1 MKRDG
6 NLYCVFFYLLLYL
19 YLFAFIVGIIIFLII
34 FVFFRDHE
42 YEPINTQDDVERPH
56 SSGSVDVSA
65 NASVYEPIQDPN
77 APEAEADEDAA
88 PVVTDGSSIG
98 PRRKSFIDSAGDR
111 TRQIRASISSQA
123 GALRTKLQNLKRP
136 ARSASREKAPES
148 VETEAEHEEVNYAAD
163 VPDAEAEIH
172 VDETVDEA
180 KEPKKSRI
188 ALDKLK
194 SVQMPKLRKPQ
205 FKRPEFTKKLKAPEF
220 KMRMPERPA
229 FTRAENYSFRFR
241 KQASA
246 PEADADTAG
255 NECQTQRSA
264 SEEPPQ
270 RKQRSPKAA
279 KTKRFDFG
287 TYPRIFSRLRKQS
300 QPDTSGGTD
309 FSTTASVSRGNDSQD
324 TQETGDGGRQRKL
337 GPITFG
343 TFPRMGRRSILTTST
358 ERSDSAQDTNSVR
371 TDQFEPMRDESVE
384 RRLTERLQQA
394 MAGSIGE
401 LGAGESLAGSLAVD
415 TAEPTAEQKQLAE
428 YDEENREIHQIS
440 KAREGEF
447 RQRRPKLKH
456 QESDLT
462 SEAES
467 TREQAWESV
476 GPTTGLGRLKTR
488 MEEEW
493 ERTTHGHEEEAADD
507 HALAQH
513 GVDVPADFHPIEMDT
528 DRLSTQETQSSGSSG
543 YMRRKGVIED
553 HEDIDRHTDYSHSD
567 HDLHF
572 ESESAIL
579 GGSKASTDR
588 MDTFYGDRQQADSF
602 DSADKYKPT
611 APGRR
616 NRQHP
621 DAEESAEVDDLS
633 DSLRHSR
640 HFDEYPDDEPVD
652 EKVADLQ
659 AKVDEY
665 EDEFER
671 LFFKHHQH
679 LEDYQLQRGDIVP
692 DEEDD
697 DLDGMHQNIIMA
709 SMERTSG
716 TPPVAPRR
724 RKRKSM
730 ERPSGRPEPLFGRDK
745 SETPRSDRG
754 APLSHDVRYTIDN

>member
-1 MKRDG
+1 MRRDG
-6 NLYCVFFYLLLYL
+6 NAAVFVIVFYIAFYLYSFICLLP
-19 YLFAFIVGIIIFLII
+19 ISS
-34 FVFFRDHE
+34 DHE
-42 YEPINTQDDVERPH
+42 YEPINTHDDVDRPQ
-56 SSGSVDVSA
+56 SGGSGDASA

-77 APEAEADEDAA
+77 APAAAQADENTAPAA
-88 PVVTDGSSIG
+88 TDGTTIG

-136 ARSASREKAPES
+136 ARSASREEVTDKA
-148 VETEAEHEEVNYAAD
+148 VGDDEAEPPADAQDADADVHMDDAAD
-163 VPDAEAEIH
+163 EAVP
-172 VDETVDEA
+172 A
-180 KEPKKSRI
+180 KEPKKSRA
-188 ALDKLK
+188 ALAKLK

-246 PEADADTAG
+246 PETDAAAG
-255 NECQTQRSA
+255 DGMQTQRSA

-270 RKQRSPKAA
+270 RKQRSPKAG

-287 TYPRIFSRLRKQS
+287 TYPRIFQRLRKQS
-300 QPDTSGGTD
+300 QPETSGGTD

-358 ERSDSAQDTNSVR
+358 ERSDSAQDTSSVR

-394 MAGSIGE
+394 MAASNGE

-415 TAEPTAEQKQLAE
+415 VVEPTAEQKQLAE

-467 TREQAWESV
+467 TRGEPAWESA
-476 GPTTGLGRLKTR
+476 GPTSGLGRLKTR

-493 ERTTHGHEEEAADD
+493 DRTTHGHDEEAEPDL
-507 HALAQH
+507 ALVQQD
-513 GVDVPADFHPIEMDT
+513 VDVPADFHPVQMDT

-543 YMRRKGVIED
+543 YLRRKGVIED
-553 HEDIDRHTDYSHSD
+553 HEDVDRHTDYSHSD
-567 HDLHF
+567 HDLRF

-616 NRQHP
+616 HRHHR
-621 DAEESAEVDDLS
+621 DGEEPEVDDLS

-671 LFFKHHQH
+671 LFYKHQQH
-679 LEDYQLQRGDIVP
+679 LEDYRLQRGDDRP
-692 DEEDD
+692 AEEEEDD
-697 DLDGMHQNIIMA
+697 GLDGMQNIIMA
-709 SMERTSG
+709 SLERTSG

-730 ERPSGRPEPLFGRDK
+730 ERPSGRPELAFGREK

-754 APLSHDVRYTIDN
+754 GVAVSHDVRFMIACFV